1 MRGGVCICVEGGGVK
16 HVNAYS
22 ITVSLSQ
29 VIDRDPGLAVSP
41 VWLSPHV
48 PSF

>member
-1 MRGGVCICVEGGGVK
+1 MRGGGGRGWGGGVK

-41 VWLSPHV
+41 VWLSPQ
-48 PSF
+48 SSSS